1 MDRSHGCAGA
11 SRPIPESPLSSTS
24 TLSETGRKRALLVGI
39 CTARSEGY
47 LDLKAAQSD
56 VDKMRALL
64 IDIYHYAPADIRVLI
79 DDGIDGHVQPT
90 RVNILQAIAEL
101 VKDVEDG
108 DHLVFHYSGHSTQVD
123 NSRSNSEEDG
133 KDECLV
139 PLDGEEMLIVDN
151 ELHATLVKP
160 LPAGA
165 HLVAVLDTCHSG
177 SLLDLPHYRCNRV
190 PVPWLSRG
198 KRTSEDFRHWV
209 VRRGARLLSL
219 AGVHTHNASTP
230 APASTCL
237 HTRRSG
243 SIISVAPPTASRP
256 LTRRHSRRTGS
267 LPPAIPDAEALPA
280 LTQMPWILEE
290 QGALRC
296 ESPDA
301 RFPCTGWCRG
311 APQPD
316 ADGMD
321 MEPAADVISLASC
334 KDSQLAWEDEDE
346 NGEPKSMTSSLVEI
360 LRENPNRSVKDVLES
375 ISHATYNMALARHD
389 RAKAHKCQRKHLV
402 RKIARQIVN
411 LERGARSTASFEH
424 FVPPALAG
432 SRTFP
437 LVGVPTF
444 PLPRAPL
451 FSHAFKPSAVVAR
464 VAGRIVRMKQNLR
477 DAAQG
482 GYDMNAFQNPELA
495 SVHPLDMDRQ
505 WWM

>member
-219 AGVHTHNASTP
+219 AGRQRHPAHREQAP
-230 APASTCL
+230 HAPAQQA
-237 HTRRSG
+237 HR
-243 SIISVAPPTASRP
+243 IAPPSHPRCRGAPRA
-256 LTRRHSRRTGS
+256 H
-267 LPPAIPDAEALPA
+267 ADAVDLGGA
-280 LTQMPWILEE
+280 
-290 QGALRC
+290 GALRC

-402 RKIARQIVN
+402 QKIARQIVN